1 MKGTYLD
8 GISMASIQRQKMKVL
23 VIDDNLINL
32 KVAERMIQEMG
43 TPVLMNSGEKALA
56 YLKDYS
62 VDLILLDV
70 MMPEMNGFETM
81 EHMNALAIEAPVYFL
96 TADEDENIMEKGE
109 ALGVKGIIAKPI
121 NRQRFMEVV
130 ESIRKGR
137 DE

>member
-96 TADEDENIMEKGE
+96 TADEDEDIMEKGE

>member
-32 KVAERMIQEMG
+32 KVAERMIQEVG
-43 TPVLMNSGEKALA
+43 TPVLMSSGEKALA

-96 TADEDENIMEKGE
+96 TADEDEDIMEKGE
-109 ALGVKGIIAKPI
+109 ALGVKGIISKPI
-121 NRQRFMEVV
+121 NRQCFMEVV
-130 ESIRKGR
+130 ESVRKGR